1 VILADVMQIKI
12 VYLGL
17 IRSKIGKTEEQRELA
32 EGSSLFDLFRV
43 LISKYGENLQSLI
56 KERSENWLDPTVI
69 ITINGVLRDPSQ
81 GDTVTLNDGDVVTI
95 MTLISGG

>member
-1 VILADVMQIKI
+1 MQIKT

-17 IRSKIGKTEEQRELA
+17 IRSKIGKTGEQHEVA
-32 EGSSLFDLFRV
+32 KGSSLSDLFKI
-43 LISKYGENLQSLI
+43 LTSKYGEKLESVI
-56 KERSENWLDPTVI
+56 GEKKENWLDPTVI
-69 ITINGVLRDPSQ
+69 ITVNGVLQDPLK